1 MRIDAL
7 RCQLIHM
14 PEPSDDLLNR
24 LKQGDASALMAF
36 VELKR
41 PALMAFIERSLGP
54 KLRSRVESEDI
65 LQEALLSALRAPQDF
80 AVPGRDPFGLFCQM
94 AEQRIV
100 DAHRRFFGAKKRN
113 ADREVS
119 VDQNNPEHS
128 SPLRELLVASL
139 TTPSQALN
147 RGEQQVRLQAALQTL
162 PADTQT
168 ALRLRYVDGLPTKDI
183 AHRLGKSDGAIRVLL
198 TRCVSQLQDAL
209 RDE

>member
-1 MRIDAL
+1 MS
-7 RCQLIHM
+7 
-14 PEPSDDLLNR
+14 EPSDDLLNR

-54 KLRSRVESEDI
+54 KLRSRVEGEDI

-119 VDQNNPEHS
+119 VDQNTPDDS
-128 SPLRELLVASL
+128 SPLRDLLVASL
-139 TTPSQALN
+139 TSASQALN
-147 RGEQQVRLQAALQTL
+147 RGEQQQRLEAALEML

-168 ALRLRYVDGLPTKDI
+168 ALRLRYVEGLATKDI
-183 AHRLGKSDGAIRVLL
+183 AHRLGKTDGAIRVLL
-198 TRCVSQLQDAL
+198 TRSVSQLQDAL
-209 RDE
+209 KD